1 MKVAV
6 WDTYVVRTNGNRMHF
21 DIVVSENEKNKNKI
35 YQFGQEYLNDKNVT
49 SKILTSKEC
58 EFCHIEN
65 ATEQMN
71 KNIKSKGFHI
81 IEMENC
87 D

>member
-6 WDTYVVRTNGNRMHF
+6 WDTYVVRTDKKKMHF
-21 DIVVSENEKNKNKI
+21 DIVVPKDEKYADKI
-35 YQFGQEYLNDKNVT
+35 YQFGQEYLNGKRVLSEKVT
-49 SKILTSKEC
+49 SEEC
-58 EFCHIEN
+58 QFCHIEH
-65 ATEQMN
+65 ASDKMIKDITE
-71 KNIKSKGFHI
+71 KGYHI